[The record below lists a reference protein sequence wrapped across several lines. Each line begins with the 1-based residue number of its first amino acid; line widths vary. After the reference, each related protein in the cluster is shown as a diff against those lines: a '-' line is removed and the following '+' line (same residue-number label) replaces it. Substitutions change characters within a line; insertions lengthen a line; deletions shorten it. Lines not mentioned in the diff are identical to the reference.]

1 MLINL
6 SLIFILLVQVLTT
19 KYKVTTKEFATSYV
33 RLGLQYTG
41 EDEFYVK

>member
-1 MLINL
+1 MLQISKIAL
-6 SLIFILLVQVLTT
+6 FLLLLLQVFST

-41 EDEFYVK
+41 ED